1 MVFHSAGGK
10 NCIARSY
17 HCGHIEPYG
26 IGGTKSRPSIITCD
40 ASPADTFRMTDCF
53 FDESPADS
61 STDLAIAKVPDI
73 KQKSTADVNTRRMRG
88 KRWGYE
94 GIKTRFRGVKI
105 VYPSQVILTNFYE
118 QMFVFPAISRITRT
132 PFRVRV

>member
-1 MVFHSAGGK
+1 
-10 NCIARSY
+10 
-17 HCGHIEPYG
+17 
-26 IGGTKSRPSIITCD
+26 
-40 ASPADTFRMTDCF
+40 MTDCF

-105 VYPSQVILTNFYE
+105 VYPSQVILTNIYE